1 MNKIVIAGIVFLLLG
16 ITIIPPATTDHARVS
31 PVAEHIDVATASSDG
46 DTLYVGGS
54 GPDNYT
60 TIQAA
65 VDNASDGDTV
75 FVYDDMSPYREK
87 VMVKKSIELVG
98 EWRDTTVIEAVDN
111 TAVRIDAEN
120 VTMSGFTVSVK
131 EQELYDFGCG
141 VYVDTY
147 SNNATIRNNRFV
159 NTYAYVGVCSL
170 SHHNTIFGNVFT
182 EGGILMAAWAGHT
195 VVNNTVNGKPI
206 VYLDG
211 GSDTSIEAVAGQVI
225 LANCT
230 NVSVSHQSISGTC
243 CAITLYA
250 SEHCMIA
257 NNSISRSVEAIVV
270 EKSSQNIIRGNC
282 IEGNQYGIK
291 VVRDSNLTTI
301 ENNLIANSSWYGIR
315 LRTSGNTIGW
325 NDFINNKG
333 GIDLDGTPKR
343 NHIHHNNF
351 IGNQQ
356 HAQFGYGVTVVVV
369 PIIGGYLQNRWS
381 GNYWSGHLGLCQKSI
396 PGEVEWYILTPFGVA
411 VLWTPWIQ
419 FDWHPAREPIE
430 WRSS

>member
-16 ITIIPPATTDHARVS
+16 VTIIPPATTDHARVN
-31 PVAEHIDVATASSDG
+31 PLTEHIDIATAHSNG

-65 VDNASDGDTV
+65 VDVASDGDTI
-75 FVYDDMSPYREK
+75 FVYDDSSPYIGE
-87 VMVKKSIELVG
+87 VLIDKSIELVG
-98 EWRDTTVIEAVDN
+98 EKRDTTVIEAVDN
-111 TAVRIDAEN
+111 VAVWIDAEN
-120 VTMSGFTVSVK
+120 VTMSGFTVSVE

-147 SNNATIRNNRFV
+147 SDNATICNTRFV
-159 NTYAYVGVCSL
+159 NNYTYVGVYSL
-170 SHHNTIFGNVFT
+170 SHYNTLSGNVFT
-182 EGGILMAAWAGHT
+182 EGGILMAGWAGHT
-195 VVNNTVNGKPI
+195 IVNNTVNDKPI

-211 GSDTSIEAVAGQVI
+211 GSDTVIDGAAGQVI
-225 LANCT
+225 LANCN
-230 NVSVSHQSISGTC
+230 NVSIRNQNISGTC

-250 SEHCMIA
+250 SEHCMIT
-257 NNSISRSVEAIVV
+257 NNSISRSVEAIVL
-270 EKSSQNIIRGNC
+270 EKSSQNVIRGNC
-282 IEGNQYGIK
+282 IERNQYGIK
-291 VVRDSNLTTI
+291 VIRDSNRTTI

-315 LRTSGNTIGW
+315 LRTSGNTVRW
-325 NDFINNKG
+325 NDFVNNKG
-333 GIDLDGTPKR
+333 GIYLDGTPKR

-381 GNYWSGHLGLCQKSI
+381 GNYWSGHTGLCPKSI
-396 PGEVEWYILTPFGVA
+396 SGEIEWYILTPLGVT
-411 VLWTPWIQ
+411 VLWTPWMQ

-430 WRSS
+430 WRST